1 MLLFEIWKK
10 YPNFAR
16 KFKKK
21 KNFESHPIHPYL
33 LESHPSPVCPKSQTG
48 DESCVAHHYRRHRL
62 AT

>member
-21 KNFESHPIHPYL
+21 KNFESHSIHHSF
-33 LESHPSPVCPKSQTG
+33 LEPHPSPDGPEPQTG
-48 DESCVAHHYRRHRL
+48 DESGVAHYDWRHRL
-62 AT
+62 AP